1 MRTYASADS
10 CLVGIAAGLR
20 RLDVECWVPA
30 PPKRVH
36 LARRGREGLPT
47 TEHAAASRLGR
58 SLRVAARTEIKPCLE
73 FSRRNRFS
81 QR

>member
-1 MRTYASADS
+1 MLGSGAAQAGAS
-10 CLVGIAAGLR
+10 C
-20 RLDVECWVPA
+20 A
-30 PPKRVH
+30 PEP
-36 LARRGREGLPT
+36 GGLPT

-73 FSRRNRFS
+73 FSRRNRLS